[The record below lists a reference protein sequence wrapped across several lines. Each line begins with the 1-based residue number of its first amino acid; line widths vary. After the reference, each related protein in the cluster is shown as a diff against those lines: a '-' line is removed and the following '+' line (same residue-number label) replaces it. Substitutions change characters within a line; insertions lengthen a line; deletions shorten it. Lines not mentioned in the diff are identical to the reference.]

1 MRAIDLS
8 RKAPLVRPTDKL
20 ADAAKALL
28 GGDCVVVA
36 EGDDVLGVIADAD
49 IVEAVARG
57 VGADSPAIEAVNSP
71 PLFVEGHEPLWRVAE
86 AMLNARAEVAVVTLG
101 GKLAGVLTSRD
112 IADESGQLLE
122 ASEFAEMAERL
133 APPG

>member
-1 MRAIDLS
+1 MDLS

-28 GGDCVVVA
+28 GNDCVVVV
-36 EGDDVLGVIADAD
+36 EGDDVLGTITEAD

-57 VGADSPAIEAVNSP
+57 AGADSPVIEAVSSP
-71 PLFVEGHEPLWRVAE
+71 PLLVEGHEPLWRIAE
-86 AMLNARAEVAVVTLG
+86 AMLSTSARVAVVTLG
-101 GKLAGVLTSRD
+101 GKLAGVITSSD
-112 IADESGQLLE
+112 IADERGQLLE
-122 ASEFAEMAERL
+122 ASEFAEIAESL